1 MGLPA
6 PNLDDRRFQDLVDDA
21 KRLVQR
27 RCPEWTDHNVS
38 DPGVTLIETFAFM
51 TDQLLYRL
59 NRVPDRMYVKFLE
72 LIGVRLLPPHPA
84 LAPVTFWLSAPAATP
99 MNIVAGTAVATVRTE
114 SEESIVFTTVDTL
127 PIVPCS
133 LIAVRTRGAGD
144 EAGVDRTEQIA
155 FGTAFPAF
163 AAVPRPDDAVYF
175 GLSDPTPRCA
185 IRVEFRGRVEGIGV
199 DPRDPPL
206 VWEAWHGDGWSL
218 CEVSSDTTG
227 GLNRAGAITVHV
239 PPTHVASVIDGQRA
253 GWVRA
258 RLREPEQNEPFY
270 SAPPI
275 VDSLSACTVGG
286 TIDAVHAE
294 IVRDEVIGVSEGV
307 PGQIYALA
315 RGPVLGGS
323 GAPALTSSAADGW
336 LDWTEVDHFA
346 ASGPDDRHFIVES
359 ATGTIRFGPAVRQP
373 DGSLRQHGAIPE
385 AASVLRMARFSIVG
399 GVGGYVASGAI
410 RTLKSSIPFVGG
422 VENRHRARIGVDGET
437 LAQAKDR
444 APILLRTRTRAVTA
458 EDYEAITKERAPE
471 LARVKCVTAGDDGVD
486 AGSVRVLVVPAAKL
500 VNGRL
505 QLGDLVPNGDTLAR
519 IAERLEEVRL
529 IGTRVLVEPPTYRG
543 VTVVAR
549 LVARSRVST
558 SRIQAEALSALYE
571 LLDPLRGG
579 PEGTG
584 WPFGRAVHSGE
595 VFAALQGVRGV
606 DVVEDVRL
614 FGANPVTGERGQ
626 ETSRLELPPHSLVF
640 SYGHQVRVEER

>member
-84 LAPVTFWLSAPAATP
+84 SAPVTFWLSAPAAVP
-99 MNIVAGTAVATVRTE
+99 MNVVAGTSVATVRTE
-114 SEESIVFTTVDTL
+114 SEDSVVFTTIDTL
-127 PIVPCS
+127 PIIPCE
-133 LIAVRTRGAGD
+133 LTAVRTRTAED
-144 EAGVDRTEQIA
+144 EASVDRTEQVA
-155 FGTAFPAF
+155 FGTSFPAF
-163 AAVPRPDDAVYF
+163 GTVPHPDDALYF

-185 IRVEFRGRVEGIGV
+185 IRIEFRGRVEGIGV

-206 VWEAWHGDGWSL
+206 VWEAWRGDGWTR
-218 CEVSSDTTG
+218 CETSSDSTG
-227 GLNRAGAITVHV
+227 GLNRPGSITVHV
-239 PPTHVASVIDGQRA
+239 PRTHVASVLDGVRA
-253 GWVRA
+253 GWLRA
-258 RLREPEQNEPFY
+258 RLREPEQGEPFY

-294 IVRDEVIGVSEGV
+294 VIRDEVIGASEGV
-307 PGQIYALA
+307 PGQIFTLA

-323 GAPALTSSAADGW
+323 GAPVLTTSSADGW
-336 LDWTEVDHFA
+336 LEWTEVDHFA
-346 ASGPDDRHFIVES
+346 ASGPDDRHFIVEP
-359 ATGTIRFGPAVRQP
+359 ATGTIRLGPAVRQP
-373 DGSLRQHGAIPE
+373 DGSMRQHGTVPDNG
-385 AASVLRMARFSIVG
+385 SVLRMARYTVG
-399 GVGGYVASGAI
+399 GGVRGNVATGAI
-410 RTLKSSIPFVGG
+410 RTLKSSIPFVAG
-422 VENRHRARIGVDGET
+422 VENRHRARNGVDGET

-486 AGSVRVLVVPAAKL
+486 AGSVRVLVVPAAKP

-505 QLGDLVPNGDTLAR
+505 NLGDLVPNADTLHR
-519 IAERLEEVRL
+519 IADRLEEVRL
-529 IGTRVLVEPPTYRG
+529 IGTRVLVEPPTYR
-543 VTVVAR
+543 
-549 LVARSRVST
+549 
-558 SRIQAEALSALYE
+558 
-571 LLDPLRGG
+571 
-579 PEGTG
+579 
-584 WPFGRAVHSGE
+584 
-595 VFAALQGVRGV
+595 
-606 DVVEDVRL
+606 
-614 FGANPVTGERGQ
+614 
-626 ETSRLELPPHSLVF
+626 
-640 SYGHQVRVEER
+640 

>member
-84 LAPVTFWLSAPAATP
+84 AAPVTFWLSAPAAVP
-99 MNIVAGTAVATVRTE
+99 MNVVGGTAVATVRTE
-114 SEESIVFTTVDTL
+114 SEDSVVFTTIDNL
-127 PIVPCS
+127 AIVPCE
-133 LIAVRTRGAGD
+133 LAAVRTRTVDD
-144 EAGVDRTEQIA
+144 EASVDRSEQFA
-155 FGTAFPAF
+155 FGTSFPAF
-163 AAVPRPDDAVYF
+163 GAVPRPNDALYF
-175 GLSDPTPRCA
+175 GLTEPTPRCA
-185 IRVEFRGRVEGIGV
+185 VRIEFRGRVEGIGV

-206 VWEAWHGDGWSL
+206 VWEAWHGDGWSP
-218 CEVSSDTTG
+218 CETSSDTTG
-227 GLNRAGAITVHV
+227 GLNRTGSITVHV
-239 PPTHVASVIDGQRA
+239 PPTHVASVLDGVRA

-258 RLREPEQNEPFY
+258 RLRELEENEPFY

-286 TIDAVHAE
+286 TTEVVHAE
-294 IVRDEVIGVSEGV
+294 VVRDEVIGASEGV
-307 PGQIYALA
+307 PGQIFTLA
-315 RGPVLGGS
+315 RGPVLGGA
-323 GAPALTSSAADGW
+323 GAPILTTSSDDGW
-336 LDWTEVDHFA
+336 LEWTEVDHFA
-346 ASGPDDRHFIVES
+346 ASGPTDRHFIVES
-359 ATGTIRFGPAVRQP
+359 ATGTIRLGPAVRQP
-373 DGSLRQHGAIPE
+373 DGTLRQHGAVPDNG
-385 AASVLRMARFSIVG
+385 SVLRMARYTVG
-399 GVGGYVASGAI
+399 GGVRGNVATGAI
-410 RTLKSSIPFVGG
+410 RTLKSSIPYVAG
-422 VENRHRARIGVDGET
+422 VENRHRARNGVDGET

-486 AGSVRVLVVPAAKL
+486 AGAVRILVVPAAKP

-505 QLGDLVPNGDTLAR
+505 LLGDLVPNADTLGR

-549 LVARSRVST
+549 LVARPRVST
-558 SRIQAEALSALYE
+558 SRIQAEALTALYE

-626 ETSRLELPPHSLVF
+626 ETSRLELPTHSLVF